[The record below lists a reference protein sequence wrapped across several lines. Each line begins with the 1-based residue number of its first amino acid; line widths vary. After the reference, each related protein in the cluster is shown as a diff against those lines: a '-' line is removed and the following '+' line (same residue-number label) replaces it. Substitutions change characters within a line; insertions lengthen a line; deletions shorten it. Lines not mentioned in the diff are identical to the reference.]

1 MLRKREKRSM
11 LENGQTE
18 NLQLV
23 LQKVSKVYSNGKRAL
38 NQMSMVLTPGIYG
51 LLGPNGAGKSTLMQI
66 ISGNM
71 LQSEGNVEWCGHTLE
86 QLGDDYRK
94 QVGFMPQQQ
103 ELLEGFTGRQF
114 LWYMASLKGMER
126 KISKQRIEE
135 LLHVVNLEEK
145 KDWKIERY
153 SGGMKQRLLLAQ
165 ALLDD
170 PAILILDE
178 PTAGLDPKERIRIRN
193 YISKIA
199 ENKIVLI
206 ATHVVSDVD
215 CIANQI
221 IMMKNGELIKKEA
234 PHQLLAMTKGYV
246 WEKEVSQEELRRI
259 KKSRISNLTIVGE
272 GTYLVRVVAK
282 RAPEGW
288 RQANP
293 TMEDVYLL
301 YFAS

>member
-1 MLRKREKRSM
+1 
-11 LENGQTE
+11 
-18 NLQLV
+18 
-23 LQKVSKVYSNGKRAL
+23 
-38 NQMSMVLTPGIYG
+38 
-51 LLGPNGAGKSTLMQI
+51 
-66 ISGNM
+66 
-71 LQSEGNVEWCGHTLE
+71 
-86 QLGDDYRK
+86 
-94 QVGFMPQQQ
+94 MPQQQ

-221 IMMKNGELIKKEA
+221 IMMKNGELIKKK
-234 PHQLLAMTKGYV
+234 HH
-246 WEKEVSQEELRRI
+246 
-259 KKSRISNLTIVGE
+259 ISC
-272 GTYLVRVVAK
+272 
-282 RAPEGW
+282 W
-288 RQANP
+288 Q
-293 TMEDVYLL
+293 
-301 YFAS
+301 

>member
-1 MLRKREKRSM
+1 
-11 LENGQTE
+11 
-18 NLQLV
+18 
-23 LQKVSKVYSNGKRAL
+23 
-38 NQMSMVLTPGIYG
+38 
-51 LLGPNGAGKSTLMQI
+51 
-66 ISGNM
+66 
-71 LQSEGNVEWCGHTLE
+71 
-86 QLGDDYRK
+86 
-94 QVGFMPQQQ
+94 
-103 ELLEGFTGRQF
+103 
-114 LWYMASLKGMER
+114 
-126 KISKQRIEE
+126 
-135 LLHVVNLEEK
+135 
-145 KDWKIERY
+145 
-153 SGGMKQRLLLAQ
+153 MKQRLLLAQ

-170 PAILILDE
+170 PAVLILDE

-234 PHQLLAMTKGYV
+234 PHKLLAMTKGYV
-246 WEKEVSQEELRRI
+246 WEKEVTQEELKRI
-259 KKSRISNLTIVGE
+259 KKSRISNLTIIGE

-282 RAPEGW
+282 RAAEGW

-301 YFAS
+301 YFVS